1 MGLENN
7 TFAKYLSIGD
17 GKITKRV
24 KEPTDRSQQRVLKNG
39 NTIHEEI
46 YDAISGTIT
55 DIQTQDHPQY
65 GRFWNITL
73 QDEGESF
80 ILQMNYSGGYSS
92 AFLKILPNIDLSAPV
107 RIVPNMKM
115 EGSKK
120 KVSLFIM
127 QHGQPLKHFYT
138 KENPNGLPPMEKVK
152 VKKNGKMTEQWDDN
166 NMMEFLEKM
175 VVEEIHPKLK
185 GRNGKKVN
193 VTVHDA
199 VEVEDLDDDGNK
211 MPF

>member
-7 TFAKYLSIGD
+7 NFAKYLSIGD

-24 KEPTDRSQQRVLKNG
+24 KEPTEKSTQRVLKNG
-39 NTIHEEI
+39 NTINEEI
-46 YDAISGTIT
+46 YDAISGLIV
-55 DIQTQDHPQY
+55 DIQTQDHPSF
-65 GRFWNITL
+65 GRFWNVTL
-73 QDEGESF
+73 QDGNENF

-92 AFLKILPNIDLSAPV
+92 AFLKILPNVDLKMPV
-107 RIVPNMKM
+107 RIAPTMKM
-115 EGSKK
+115 DGLKK
-120 KVSLFIM
+120 KVGLFIM
-127 QHGQPLKHFYT
+127 QNGIPLKHFYT

-166 NMMEFLEKM
+166 NMMEFLEKY
-175 VVEEIHPKLK
+175 VVEKVQPKLRK
-185 GRNGKKVN
+185 GGKIVP

-199 VEVEDLDDDGNK
+199 VEVDDLDDDGNK

>member
-7 TFAKYLSIGD
+7 SFAKYLSIGD

-24 KEPTDRSQQRVLKNG
+24 KEPTDKSTQRVLKNG
-39 NTIHEEI
+39 NTINEEI

-65 GRFWNITL
+65 GRFWNVTL

-80 ILQMNYSGGYSS
+80 ILQMNYSGGYAS
-92 AFLKILPNIDLSAPV
+92 AFLKLLPNVDLSSPV
-107 RIVPNMKM
+107 RIVPTMKV
-115 EGSKK
+115 ENGKK
-120 KVSLFIM
+120 KVGLFIM
-127 QHGQPLKHFYT
+127 QHGSALKHYYT
-138 KENPNGLPPMEKVK
+138 KENPNGLPPLEKIK

-175 VVEEIHPKLK
+175 VVDEIQPQLK
-185 GRNGKKVN
+185 GKNGKKVN
-193 VTVHDA
+193 VTVHDQ
-199 VEVEDLDDDGNK
+199 VSVPDGEDNE